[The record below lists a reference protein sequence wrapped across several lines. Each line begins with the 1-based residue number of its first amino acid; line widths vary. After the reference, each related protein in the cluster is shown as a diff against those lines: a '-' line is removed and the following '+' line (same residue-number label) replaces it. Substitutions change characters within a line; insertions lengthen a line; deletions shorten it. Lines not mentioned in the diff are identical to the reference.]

1 MRLFSRSGRV
11 PGTACIVGA
20 LAVCLVLTGGVDNA
34 RADSLQQLLEQVGSE
49 YAEAYASPFIHTF
62 GPNQNANL
70 YSTAHIPWTGLTFG
84 IGVKA
89 MTTNLNEA
97 DQTFQ
102 KVVQIPDLGILDPA
116 LSGQSGTAVMS
127 GPTIFGNT
135 ETDGKID
142 VYANGVLAGTL
153 EGIPGFWDTRWVPLA
168 TPEAYI
174 GGIAG
179 LKFTLRYLPSM
190 ELGDF
195 GSTSYLGYGLSWNAN
210 GLLKDLPVDIMVGF
224 FLTSLDVEN
233 TQGLGQDKLVDSEA
247 NSYFLAVSKS
257 WPMFTLYGG
266 FAIEDSNM
274 KVAYYYEDPDFPDL
288 TQDVSFDVDGRQKN
302 RFTLGVTLDV
312 FLDLNVEAAIRRHE
326 HLFRRT
332 DVRLLIEDGD
342 NQRTAARNHRSS

>member
-1 MRLFSRSGRV
+1 MRLFSRSSRASGWV
-11 PGTACIVGA
+11 CIVGT
-20 LAVCLVLTGGVDNA
+20 LAVCLVLTGRADNA

-62 GPNQNANL
+62 GPNQNSNL
-70 YSTAHIPWTGLTFG
+70 FSTAHISWTKLTFG

-89 MTTNLNEA
+89 MATNLNEA

-102 KVVQIPDLGILDPA
+102 KVVQIEDLGILDPV

-127 GPTIFGNT
+127 GPTIFGDT

-168 TPEAYI
+168 TPEVYV
-174 GGIAG
+174 GGLVG
-179 LKFTLRYLPSM
+179 LKFTLRYLPPM
-190 ELGDF
+190 EMGDF
-195 GSTSYLGYGLSWNAN
+195 GKTQYLGYGLSWNAN
-210 GLLKDLPVDIMVGF
+210 GVLKNLPIDIMAGF

-247 NSYFLAVSKS
+247 NSYFLAISKS
-257 WPMFTLYGG
+257 WPAFTVYGG

-274 KVAYYYEDPDFPDL
+274 KVAYYYEDPDIPNL
-288 TQDVSFDVDGRQKN
+288 TQDVSFNVDGRQKN
-302 RFTLGVTLDV
+302 RFTVGVTLDV
-312 FLDLNVEAAIRRHE
+312 FLDLNVEAA
-326 HLFRRT
+326 F
-332 DVRLLIEDGD
+332 GD
-342 NQRTAARNHRSS
+342 MSTYSAGLMFGF

>member
-11 PGTACIVGA
+11 PGKAACIVGA

-84 IGVKA
+84 IGVKV

-127 GPTIFGNT
+127 GPTIFGDT

-179 LKFTLRYLPSM
+179 LKFTLRYFPSM
-190 ELGDF
+190 EMGDF
-195 GSTSYLGYGLSWNAN
+195 GKYHVPGLRSVVERQRRAERSSHRHHGGLFPDQPGCGKHPGPGPGQAGRLGGQF
-210 GLLKDLPVDIMVGF
+210 LLPGRQQELADASPC
-224 FLTSLDVEN
+224 T
-233 TQGLGQDKLVDSEA
+233 
-247 NSYFLAVSKS
+247 AVSPS
-257 WPMFTLYGG
+257 RT
-266 FAIEDSNM
+266 
-274 KVAYYYEDPDFPDL
+274 
-288 TQDVSFDVDGRQKN
+288 
-302 RFTLGVTLDV
+302 
-312 FLDLNVEAAIRRHE
+312 RR
-326 HLFRRT
+326 
-332 DVRLLIEDGD
+332 
-342 NQRTAARNHRSS
+342 